1 MKRNEKNM
9 AFDFVHPSKLGIV
22 HVHSE
27 AKKVV
32 SSLIQKTRLTFSN
45 RSGLIAYCR
54 QLKVCF
60 ELFSELFH
68 FVSFVLF
75 LHVRCT
81 VI

>member
-32 SSLIQKTRLTFSN
+32 SSLIQKKLDS
-45 RSGLIAYCR
+45 
-54 QLKVCF
+54 
-60 ELFSELFH
+60 H
-68 FVSFVLF
+68 FQTEVG
-75 LHVRCT
+75 
-81 VI
+81 